1 MMKKAYVPI
10 LLLILIFSTACSGG
24 EGPREVSAVTSPAKS
39 TDYLSLMPEETN
51 ILFYA
56 NIKSI
61 KQTSFGE
68 ELSARFEDEIRVKRD
83 DREYRDFLEATG
95 VNPEKDIYELW
106 FGSTGGDRR
115 DNVGGAIVRGKF
127 DEKKIV
133 EYIEEERYHRLRQN
147 TYRGHKIYTLED
159 SYRSRNDGS
168 EFTFLNSETVAIGDG
183 EWLKNVIDLS
193 KDGGKNV
200 LSNKAM
206 ARFIDEVPSKDQL
219 WAVINLNEM
228 TDGWTQ
234 KIREQGSTFKG
245 TKSIENMQSLIF
257 HTRVDKDAKLFIK
270 GDFGTAEEA
279 ELLAET
285 LNGFK
290 AMAKLM
296 VLDDKE
302 AIDMLNGIKI
312 KSDGSMIH
320 INTTVDKNFFDK
332 VDEKRKK
339 FGGGPVKLL

>member
-1 MMKKAYVPI
+1 MMKKTYLSI
-10 LLLILIFSTACSGG
+10 LLSILIFSTACSGG
-24 EGPREVSAVTSPAKS
+24 EGPREVSAVTSSEKS

-56 NIKSI
+56 NFRSI

-68 ELSARFEDEIRVKRD
+68 ELSARFEDEIGVNRG

-95 VNPEKDIYELW
+95 MDPEKDIYELW
-106 FGSTGGDRR
+106 FGSTGGDWH
-115 DNVGGAIVRGKF
+115 DNVSGAIIRGRF

-133 EYIEEERYHRLRQN
+133 EYIEEERYHRLRQTN
-147 TYRGHKIYTLED
+147 YRGHKIYNIED
-159 SYRSRNDGS
+159 NNRGNDDT
-168 EFTFLNSETVAIGDG
+168 EFTFLNSETVAIGDV
-183 EWLKNVIDLS
+183 EWIKNVVDLS
-193 KDGGKNV
+193 KDGGKSV
-200 LSNKAM
+200 LSNKTM
-206 ARFIDEVPSKDQL
+206 ARFINEIPGNDQL
-219 WAVINLNEM
+219 WAVINLSEM

-234 KIREQGSTFKG
+234 KIRQQGSVFKG

-257 HTRVDKDAKLFIK
+257 HTRVDKDARLYIK

-285 LNGFK
+285 MNGFK

-296 VLDDKE
+296 VMDDKE

-312 KSDGSMIH
+312 KSEGSLIL

>member
-1 MMKKAYVPI
+1 MMKKAYLPG
-10 LLLILIFSTACSGG
+10 LLLILIFATACSGG

-56 NIKSI
+56 NLNSI
-61 KQTSFGE
+61 KKTSFGE
-68 ELSARFEDEIRVKRD
+68 ELRARFEDDIRVKRD
-83 DREYRDFLEATG
+83 DREYRDFLKATG
-95 VNPEKDIYELW
+95 VDPEKDIYELW
-106 FGSTGGDRR
+106 FGSTGGDRH
-115 DNVGGAIVRGKF
+115 DDVGGAIIRGKF
-127 DEKKIV
+127 DEKKII
-133 EYIEEERYHRLRQN
+133 EYVEEERYHRLRQAN
-147 TYRGHKIYTLED
+147 YRGHKIYNTED
-159 SYRSRNDGS
+159 SNRRNDDR

-183 EWLKNVIDLS
+183 EWIKTVIDLS

-206 ARFIDEVPSKDQL
+206 ARFIAEVPNRDQL
-219 WAVINLNEM
+219 WAVMNLNEM

-234 KIREQGSTFKG
+234 KIREQSSTFKG
-245 TKSIENMQSLIF
+245 TKSIENLQSLIF

-270 GDFGTAEEA
+270 GDFGTTEEA

-296 VLDDKE
+296 VMDDKE

-312 KSDGSMIH
+312 KSAGSMLH

-339 FGGGPVKLL
+339 FGDGPVKLL

>member
-1 MMKKAYVPI
+1 MKKAYLPG

-24 EGPREVSAVTSPAKS
+24 EGPGEVSALTSPAKS

-51 ILFYA
+51 ILVYA
-56 NIKSI
+56 NFRSI

-95 VNPEKDIYELW
+95 VDPEKDIYELW
-106 FGSTGGDRR
+106 FGSTGGDRHG
-115 DNVGGAIVRGKF
+115 NVAGAIIRGRF
-127 DEKKIV
+127 DKKKIV
-133 EYIEEERYHRLRQN
+133 EYIEEERYHRLRQAN
-147 TYRGHKIYTLED
+147 YRGHNIYNIED
-159 SYRSRNDGS
+159 NNRGNDDN

-183 EWLKNVIDLS
+183 EWIKNVIDLS

-200 LSNKAM
+200 LSNKTM
-206 ARFIDEVPSKDQL
+206 ARFINEVPSKDQL

-234 KIREQGSTFKG
+234 KIREQGSAFKG

-257 HTRVDKDAKLFIK
+257 HTRVDKDARLYIK
-270 GDFGTAEEA
+270 GDFGTTEEA

-285 LNGFK
+285 MNGFK

-296 VLDDKE
+296 VMDDKE

-312 KSDGSMIH
+312 KSEGSMIL

-332 VDEKRKK
+332 VDEKRKR
-339 FGGGPVKLL
+339 FGDGPVKLL